1 MQKVIHQQKIRQT
14 VQHAH
19 KNKAVQKEKE
29 EKERICS
36 PLNPGWVAWNLSDKQ
51 PEDTEFIV

>member
-14 VQHAH
+14 VQDAH

-29 EKERICS
+29 EKERKKGRGERGLIKNYRNVYEG
-36 PLNPGWVAWNLSDKQ
+36 L
-51 PEDTEFIV
+51 F